1 MGLDMYLNKK
11 TYLWKDEEKESINGL
26 PDGIKSSRISYIVE
40 EVGYW
45 RKANQVHKWF
55 VDNVQ
60 DGEDDCKRYFV
71 DKSKFMELKSIVDS
85 VLSAP
90 STAGNLLPT
99 TIGFFFGSQEYDEY
113 YFVDLK
119 ETQQLLDKLF
129 SDETVFDN
137 YDFYYQA
144 SW

>member
-60 DGEDDCKRYFV
+60 SGEDNCEEYYVDEEKVKSLLNLVNFV
-71 DKSKFMELKSIVDS
+71 IENPELAQEK
-85 VLSAP
+85 
-90 STAGNLLPT
+90 LPRES
-99 TIGFFFGSQEYDEY
+99 GFFFGSESYDDWYFEQLQQTKKICEDILSEELGMASLY
-113 YFVDLK
+113 YH
-119 ETQQLLDKLF
+119 
-129 SDETVFDN
+129 S
-137 YDFYYQA
+137 